1 MERTNAPMTFLD
13 SQVADL
19 GGPRTKALLNR
30 LDKTIP
36 WNQLAAPIRELPEY
50 QPSSKGGNAAW
61 PAVTML
67 KCLLLAKWFG
77 LSDPQLEE
85 CLRDRLSF
93 RQFIG
98 LSLSDRTPDET
109 TFVKFRKR
117 LREADL
123 DRVLFDDA
131 VAHLDKQGLL
141 VHDGTLVDA
150 TIIEQSHGRRRD
162 DGTHTRDSEASYT
175 KKHGRTYHGYKGHI
189 AVDRSRIV
197 IDYRLSTARHHD
209 SRYIDELTER
219 ESKAVIADSAY
230 DDESRRASL
239 RQRGVIDG
247 IAYRRRRGQGT
258 LYDWQARWNE
268 LVASLRAGV
277 EHPFAVIKNCFGVRR
292 CRYRGERR
300 NEFDFAL
307 NLLAYNLKQAL
318 SLASASR
325 EPPVTQ

>member
-19 GGPRTKALLNR
+19 GGPRTKSLLNR
-30 LDKTIP
+30 LDEAIP

-117 LREADL
+117 LREAKL
-123 DRVLFDDA
+123 DRVLFDNA
-131 VAHLDKQGLL
+131 LAHLETQGLL

-150 TIIEQSHGRRRD
+150 TIIEQSNGRRRD
-162 DGTHTRDSEASYT
+162 DGTSTRDPDASYT
-175 KKHGRTYHGYKGHI
+175 KKHGRTYHGYKGHV

-209 SRYIDELTER
+209 SRYIDELTACEH
-219 ESKAVIADSAY
+219 KAVIADSAY
-230 DDESRRASL
+230 DDQHRRAAL

-247 IAYRRRRGQGT
+247 IVYKRKRGQDD
-258 LYDWQARWNE
+258 LSDWQVRWNTI
-268 LVASLRAGV
+268 VSSLRAGV
-277 EHPFAVIKNCFGVRR
+277 EHPFAVIKNCFGWRR

-300 NEFDFAL
+300 NEFDLAF
-307 NLLAYNLKQAL
+307 NLLAHNLKHAL
-318 SLASASR
+318 SLATASR
-325 EPPVTQ
+325 EPPPA